1 MVYKWYILPIWWLC
15 TTYHLWREPETA
27 IDAGCICGYVFPDDA
42 VSLRNRSIL
51 TSNWNVARD
60 CVVACD
66 FSQPKN
72 AGISTLGARHWTM
85 SKWKETQSLMKRS
98 VVGTSKSITCQAF
111 SQVKLFHTTSQT
123 LLQTSKIIC
132 WSLNSWR
139 NQTSFAHHDHNMYT
153 FHNDIIGF
161 FFNSAIYF
169 PSKLTPP
176 RDTSRRN
183 PPRLQPSA
191 LVSNARYPYRY
202 KYI

>member
-1 MVYKWYILPIWWLC
+1 MDIQIWGQ
-15 TTYHLWREPETA
+15 TLWRT
-27 IDAGCICGYVFPDDA
+27 GCICGYVFPDDA

-66 FSQPKN
+66 FSQPEYP
-72 AGISTLGARHWTM
+72 GISTLGARHWTM

-111 SQVKLFHTTSQT
+111 SQVKLVHTTSQT

-161 FFNSAIYF
+161 FLQLCHLCPIEIDASKRHKPKE
-169 PSKLTPP
+169 PSKA
-176 RDTSRRN
+176 SAQ
-183 PPRLQPSA
+183 RLG
-191 LVSNARYPYRY
+191 V
-202 KYI
+202 KC

>member
-1 MVYKWYILPIWWLC
+1 MDIQIWGQ
-15 TTYHLWREPETA
+15 TLWRT
-27 IDAGCICGYVFPDDA
+27 GCICGYVFPDDA

-66 FSQPKN
+66 FSQPEN
-72 AGISTLGARHWTM
+72 PGISTLGARHWTM

-111 SQVKLFHTTSQT
+111 SQVKLVHTTSQT

-139 NQTSFAHHDHNMYT
+139 NQTSFALIM
-153 FHNDIIGF
+153 IITCILFTRHPRF

-176 RDTSRRN
+176 RGTSRRN

>member
-1 MVYKWYILPIWWLC
+1 MRLCLPRWCGILKEQKYTHIQLKRGSRLC
-15 TTYHLWREPETA
+15 
-27 IDAGCICGYVFPDDA
+27 
-42 VSLRNRSIL
+42 
-51 TSNWNVARD
+51 
-60 CVVACD
+60 VACD

-72 AGISTLGARHWTM
+72 PGISTLGARHWTM